1 MYMQAK
7 FLTLAVVAALGMAG
21 CQSTAPRMGTE
32 SAKTTAT
39 GAAAGDTTTNANSQL
54 EKCASPFGTVA
65 LVEDQNSAWYRYL
78 TSEYRL
84 TSTVPVL
91 RLLIQQSNC
100 FIVVDRGRA
109 MANMQQER
117 ALQNSGE
124 LRSNSDFGKG
134 QMVSADY
141 SITPEVMISAKGTS
155 GMGGALGAVGSK
167 WGRALG
173 AIAGGISNNE
183 AATLLMLTD
192 NRSGVQVSAA
202 EGSASNTDFNLGAV
216 LIGVQVGGGVGGY
229 TNTPQGKVIAA
240 AFTDSYNQMVRALRN
255 YRPQTVA
262 GQGLGTGGRLQVDGA
277 KAVPPASAPA
287 PAPAPVA
294 VAAPPMASSPAPVAI
309 NNLRDAQNRLNQLGY
324 DVGAADGQM
333 GRKTVE
339 QLRAFQRD
347 RRIPVTGAL
356 DGATR
361 SELGK

>member
-1 MYMQAK
+1 MQVK
-7 FLTLAVVAALGMAG
+7 FLVLAMVAVLGVAG

-32 SAKTTAT
+32 SAKTTGT
-39 GAAAGDTTTNANSQL
+39 GSAAGDTSVNANTQL

-65 LVEDQNSAWYRYL
+65 LVENQNAEWYRYL

-100 FIVVDRGRA
+100 FVVVDRGRA
-109 MANMQQER
+109 MQNMQQER

-124 LRSNSDFGKG
+124 LRAGSDFGKG

-141 SITPEVMISAKGTS
+141 SITPEVMISARGTS

-173 AIAGGISNNE
+173 AIAGGISTNE

-202 EGSASNTDFNLGAV
+202 EGSASNTDFNLGAM
-216 LIGVQVGGGVGGY
+216 LIGVQVGGGMGGY

-255 YRPQTVA
+255 YRPQSIA

-277 KAVPPASAPA
+277 KPVPPASAPA
-287 PAPAPVA
+287 PAPA
-294 VAAPPMASSPAPVAI
+294 AAPMPPAPTPVVI
-309 NNLRDAQNRLNQLGY
+309 SSMRDAQARLNQLGY
-324 DVGAADGQM
+324 SVGTPDGM
-333 GRKTVE
+333 LGKRTVE

-356 DGATR
+356 DAATR
-361 SELGK
+361 TELGK